1 MEYRTNK
8 IFISYSS
15 DDRDLRQ
22 IFEMRLKP
30 YLQSTRNKFDN
41 IWTDKQI
48 PIGSSWNDE
57 IQQALTESNIGILL
71 VSPMFLGSQYSMGDE
86 LKKMLERRENGYLIV
101 PVILRECNFTNIPE
115 LSSIQFFKTYQS
127 EYEVTDL
134 NRTNKLM
141 PFDELAEVPNP
152 NRKLLN
158 RYFLKL
164 ANTIDYAIDNLNNR
178 LGEAKNISK
187 KFPIS
192 DEMISEIKKLI
203 ENKITTK
210 TEQSFT
216 SYTETATGVPFDMVA
231 IKGDSFTMGS
241 PESEPQRS
249 NDEVQHEVTLSDFY
263 MGKYEVTQAEYKAI
277 MGNNPSYF
285 KGDNLP
291 VEKVSWYD
299 AVEFCN
305 KLSEKAGLQPY
316 YHIDKNTKDLNN
328 KNENDDIKWTV
339 TINKGV
345 KGYRLPTESEWEYAA
360 RAKTNTP
367 FAFGENITTDQANY
381 DGNYP
386 YNDNLKG
393 EYLEKTVPVNSFK
406 PNPWGLYNMH
416 GNVYEWCWDWYHSY
430 DTDIS
435 NNPTGYISGD
445 YRVVR
450 GGSWNDGAK
459 SCRSAYRSYNRP
471 SDRDNYIGFRLS
483 RNR

>member
-178 LGEAKNISK
+178 QIEAKNTPQKSK
-187 KFPIS
+187 LDEPI
-192 DEMISEIKKLI
+192 I
-203 ENKITTK
+203 
-210 TEQSFT
+210 
-216 SYTETATGVPFDMVA
+216 
-231 IKGDSFTMGS
+231 
-241 PESEPQRS
+241 
-249 NDEVQHEVTLSDFY
+249 
-263 MGKYEVTQAEYKAI
+263 
-277 MGNNPSYF
+277 
-285 KGDNLP
+285 
-291 VEKVSWYD
+291 
-299 AVEFCN
+299 
-305 KLSEKAGLQPY
+305 
-316 YHIDKNTKDLNN
+316 
-328 KNENDDIKWTV
+328 
-339 TINKGV
+339 
-345 KGYRLPTESEWEYAA
+345 
-360 RAKTNTP
+360 KTNTSNTAP
-367 FAFGENITTDQANY
+367 ENN
-381 DGNYP
+381 N
-386 YNDNLKG
+386 
-393 EYLEKTVPVNSFK
+393 
-406 PNPWGLYNMH
+406 
-416 GNVYEWCWDWYHSY
+416 HSY
-430 DTDIS
+430 NIKDNFNELDKEQGS
-435 NNPTGYISGD
+435 YAKQKMLDYLKNNRLKEVFEQLNSLKFKEDDENMLIMIQSAWKELERDKMMGLLSHAEQSLQTNSI
-445 YRVVR
+445 
-450 GGSWNDGAK
+450 
-459 SCRSAYRSYNRP
+459 RSKLLQFIQGI
-471 SDRDNYIGFRLS
+471 D
-483 RNR
+483 